1 MEITFPYFRA
11 IKVNSNVIKIM
22 LEKAAFF
29 KSYNLMMS
37 SKSFFH

>member
-1 MEITFPYFRA
+1 MEITFPYFRGK
-11 IKVNSNVIKIM
+11 KVNNNVIKIV
-22 LEKAAFF
+22 LEKAEFI

>member
-1 MEITFPYFRA
+1 MEITFPYFRGK
-11 IKVNSNVIKIM
+11 KVNNTVIKIM
-22 LEKAAFF
+22 LEKAEFI